1 VQEQVADGRLDVGFT
16 ASMRGIDQATHN
28 SPDHDGDGQEK
39 PDADRPDGDPRTV
52 RTAADQPD
60 TAPADLSLQSYA
72 SDLHKRVFE
81 VYARNLWPL
90 LLVAGLPVVPLVLL
104 AQISVVLPAREGAYL
119 NGVLQSTTETLG
131 TPSLVVLGTVLVL
144 AVLVGPIPLGGSV
157 LLGGG
162 ALLGRQITVRDAWR
176 GALRRYFTTLTWALM
191 LFGLVGVALAVSLWL
206 ILLEWPLPLIGLV
219 VLLPLL
225 YLLTPL
231 SVMLP
236 AALLEGHGPL
246 RGLAVAWRIGRG
258 RRWPHFLFVAASYGV
273 TVLFNTVL
281 QRSLLRWTELPEYGL
296 LTVALTATSATLVA
310 PLALL
315 LLCAPVVY
323 SGTNSVEF
331 LSTDDLDLGRVDQQ
345 LSAVVPGTAVPAS
358 DVPQERFEVP
368 WGRDR
373 RWITVSA
380 LVVALFAPPLVGP
393 VTVAANPF
401 GLAVMTASPSETV
414 AGYGSLVSIGV
425 ADGTVLIGRAHHNGV
440 EFTSCDPD
448 CTVELQHDTWDAE
461 NGSSVEGGQ
470 PLRTQWLE
478 FEHGA
483 GSAKERRAPH
493 SESGLYL
500 YACDQAS
507 ECGDDTDPVFLRPFE
522 GRMVALASAVAPMAG
537 GGLVVASYVRNDGRR
552 EPDEVV
558 DGDTGGLRV
567 HVCEDT
573 GCADPR
579 VLDVP
584 PELVEDGFDLDRAHL
599 DVSATPEGGFA
610 VTAMD
615 LSFGSLSLVTCA
627 DADCAEPEV
636 TELVGDRF
644 RLKNESTQGLK
655 AGARVEYRSDGAP
668 VVAYRDALSGQ
679 AHLVNCQDAVC
690 SEFTDTAVTG
700 PGWARPVP
708 GLAVDS
714 RDRPHLLTTDME
726 ENRLVLISC
735 VDRGCAET
743 VSTGLVGFDDEPVAT
758 ALAFD
763 SHDRPHMAW
772 GGHTAETVFGGSLA
786 ELLYLG
792 CTQPYCGSE
801 PVTP

>member
-1 VQEQVADGRLDVGFT
+1 MGEPEGR
-16 ASMRGIDQATHN
+16 
-28 SPDHDGDGQEK
+28 PDHDGDGQEK
-39 PDADRPDGDPRTV
+39 PDADLANGNPWTGEGAAGRPDAV
-52 RTAADQPD
+52 
-60 TAPADLSLQSYA
+60 PADLSLQSYA
-72 SDLHKRVFE
+72 SDLYKQVFE
-81 VYARNLWPL
+81 VYRRNLWPL

-119 NGVLQSTTETLG
+119 NGVLQSTAETLG
-131 TPSLVVLGTVLVL
+131 TPSLVALGAVLVL

-162 ALLGRQITVRDAWR
+162 ALLGRRITVRGAWR

-206 ILLEWPLPLIGLV
+206 VLLGWPLLLIGLV
-219 VLLPLL
+219 VLPPLL

-236 AALLEGHGPL
+236 AALLEGHGPF
-246 RGLAVAWRIGRG
+246 RGLAAAWRIGRE
-258 RRWPHFLFVAASYGV
+258 RRWPHFLFVAASYAV

-281 QRSLLRWTELPEYGL
+281 ERSLLRWTELPENGL
-296 LTVALTATSATLVA
+296 LTVAITATSATLAA

-315 LLCAPVVY
+315 LLCAPVLLLRAPVVY
-323 SGTNSVEF
+323 SGTNSAG
-331 LSTDDLDLGRVDQQ
+331 LRSTDDLDLDRVDRQ
-345 LSAVVPGTAVPAS
+345 LSAIAPGAAAPAS
-358 DVPQERFEVP
+358 DVPQERAEAP
-368 WGRDR
+368 RGRDQ
-373 RWITVSA
+373 RWITVSV

-401 GLAVMTASPSETV
+401 GLAEMTASPSETV
-414 AGYGSLVSIGV
+414 AGYGSLVSVGV
-425 ADGTVLIGRAHHNGV
+425 TDGAALIGRAHHNGV

-448 CTVELQHDTWDAE
+448 CTVELQHDTWDAG
-461 NGSSVEGGQ
+461 NGSSVEGGL
-470 PLRTQWLE
+470 PLRTQWE
-478 FEHGA
+478 EYEHGA
-483 GSAKERRAPH
+483 GSAGERRAPH
-493 SESGLYL
+493 PESGLYL

-507 ECGDDTDPVFLRPFE
+507 ECGDDTDPVFLRPFDS
-522 GRMVALASAVAPMAG
+522 RMVALASAVAPMAG
-537 GGLVVASYVRNDGRR
+537 GGVVVASYVRNDDRLA
-552 EPDEVV
+552 PDEVV
-558 DGDTGGLRV
+558 GGDTGGLRV

-584 PELVEDGFDLDRAHL
+584 PELVEDGFDLDRAQL
-599 DVSATPEGGFA
+599 DVSGTPEGGFA
-610 VTAMD
+610 VAAMD

-627 DADCAEPEV
+627 DTGCAEPEV

-644 RLKNESTQGLK
+644 RLRNESTQGLK

-668 VVAYRDALSGQ
+668 VVAYREALSGQ
-679 AHLVNCQDAVC
+679 AHLVDCHDAVC

-714 RDRPHLLTTDME
+714 RDRPHLLTTGME
-726 ENRLVLISC
+726 KNRLVLISC
-735 VDRGCAET
+735 VDRECTET
-743 VSTGLVGFDDEPVAT
+743 VSRGLVGFEDEPVAT

-772 GGHTAETVFGGSLA
+772 GVHTAETVFGGSLA

>member
-1 VQEQVADGRLDVGFT
+1 MGEPDDR
-16 ASMRGIDQATHN
+16 
-28 SPDHDGDGQEK
+28 PDHDGDGQEK
-39 PDADRPDGDPRTV
+39 PDADHPDGSPGAGG
-52 RTAADQPD
+52 AAAEPPD
-60 TAPADLSLQSYA
+60 AAPTDLSLQDYA
-72 SDLHKRVFE
+72 SDLRKRVFE

-90 LLVAGLPVVPLVLL
+90 LLVSGLPVVPLVLL

-119 NGVLQSTTETLG
+119 NGVLQSTAETLG

-162 ALLGRQITVRDAWR
+162 ALLGRRITVRDAWR

-191 LFGLVGVALAVSLWL
+191 LFGLVVVALAVSLWL
-206 ILLEWPLPLIGLV
+206 ILLGWPLPLIGVV
-219 VLLPLL
+219 VLPPLL

-246 RGLAVAWRIGRG
+246 RGLAAAWRVGRE
-258 RRWPHFLFVAASYGV
+258 RRWPHLLFVAASYGV

-281 QRSLLRWTELPEYGL
+281 PRSLSRWAELPEDGL

-323 SGTNSVEF
+323 SGTNSVG
-331 LSTDDLDLGRVDQQ
+331 LRPTDDLDLSRVDRQ
-345 LSAVVPGTAVPAS
+345 LSAIAPGTAAPAS
-358 DVPQERFEVP
+358 DVPQEGSEAPRR
-368 WGRDR
+368 GRGR
-373 RWITVSA
+373 RWITMTA

-401 GLAVMTASPSETV
+401 GLAEMTASPSETV
-414 AGYGSLVSIGV
+414 AGYGSPVSIGV
-425 ADGTVLIGRAHHNGV
+425 TDGAALIGRAHHNGL

-448 CTVELQHDTWDAE
+448 CTVELQHDTWDE
-461 NGSSVEGGQ
+461 GKGFSVEGGQ
-470 PLRTQWLE
+470 PLRTQWME
-478 FEHGA
+478 FEHATGA
-483 GSAKERRAPH
+483 VKERRAPH
-493 SESGLYL
+493 PESGLYL

-507 ECGDDTDPVFLRPFE
+507 ACGDDTDPVFLRPFG
-522 GRMVALASAVAPMAG
+522 GRMAAPASAVAPMPG
-537 GGLVVASYVRNDGRR
+537 GGVVVASYVRHDDRLA
-552 EPDEVV
+552 PDEVV

-573 GCADPR
+573 GCAGPR

-584 PELVEDGFDLDRAHL
+584 PELIEDGFDLDRAHL
-599 DVSATPEGGFA
+599 DVSGTPEGGFA
-610 VTAMD
+610 VAAMD
-615 LSFGSLSLVTCA
+615 LSFGALSLVTCA

-644 RLKNESTQGLK
+644 RLKNESRQGLK

-668 VVAYRDALSGQ
+668 VVAYRDALTGQ
-679 AHLVNCQDAVC
+679 AHLVDCHDAVC

-700 PGWARPVP
+700 PSWARPVP

-714 RDRPHLLTTDME
+714 LDRPHLLTTDME
-726 ENRLVLISC
+726 ENRLVLLSC
-735 VDRGCAET
+735 VDRGCEET
-743 VSTGLVGFDDEPVAT
+743 VSRGLVGFEDEPVVT

-763 SHDRPHMAW
+763 PHDRPHMAW
-772 GGHTAETVFGGSLA
+772 VGHSAETAFGGPLT

-792 CTQPYCGSE
+792 CAEPYCGSE
-801 PVTP
+801 PLTP